1 MLWNPGVGLI
11 KAPRAETELA
21 GLPAAQRCAER
32 EGDGVALLVGR
43 LDAVGTQPAGGDDKD
58 LGRRVRQVI
67 QGDNRPE
74 IERQL
79 DQAVG
84 ELVGLGEIELIEVA
98 IAVVRNKDIV
108 LENKR
113 LDLT

>member
-1 MLWNPGVGLI
+1 
-11 KAPRAETELA
+11 
-21 GLPAAQRCAER
+21 
-32 EGDGVALLVGR
+32 
-43 LDAVGTQPAGGDDKD
+43 LDAVGTQAAGGDDKD